1 MTSVE
6 NVVGMSIGYV
16 TGNSELSV
24 GNYHQLIPL
33 GTSVPTRVEDTIKSP
48 QERRVALVT
57 VREYDETVEELC
69 AIDLLNYHIL
79 KPNRSLADIEN
90 ISIIVEVQL
99 NKVEVEVSV
108 EYKDE
113 LTYDC
118 CFIVT
123 TD

>member
-1 MTSVE
+1 
-6 NVVGMSIGYV
+6 MSIGYV

-24 GNYHQLIPL
+24 DNYHQLIPL